1 MTYAEKLAS
10 TIDKDTPEGNFLRW
24 VYYHGRTEVARDL
37 CNTHNAM
44 MAQIRA
50 AAAKSRYHRHV
61 NRIVSEGQAALDG
74 RLRVSVNADAIYHRD
89 YDGDY
94 DDLFCHDL
102 FCSSSEPTPRMEEKS

>member
-50 AAAKSRYHRHV
+50 AQ
-61 NRIVSEGQAALDG
+61 G
-74 RLRVSVNADAIYHRD
+74 
-89 YDGDY
+89 
-94 DDLFCHDL
+94 
-102 FCSSSEPTPRMEEKS
+102 